1 MARRTDRVRG
11 PRPDRTPA
19 PARVQRV
26 RLTSI
31 VCIWAFIAM
40 FFVAP
45 SFLGNPLFIV
55 PSVLFGGLALS
66 TTRAARRPDSPDS
79 ETLVPDALVNAT
91 KKQPVLVQGLWSA
104 GGAVR
109 AGAAQKGTLRFA
121 DKRLS
126 FLSDEGIPTFDVPVG
141 KVGLAAVPGFWR
153 PQLDIDINGTT
164 NTIRFLPA
172 WDLGATFVGPII
184 AGEWYAQLRD
194 LGAR

>member
-1 MARRTDRVRG
+1 MARRSDRIRG

-40 FFVAP
+40 FFVGP
-45 SFLGNPLFIV
+45 TFLGNPLFII
-55 PSVLFGGLALS
+55 PSVLFGGLALA
-66 TTRAARRPDSPDS
+66 TTRASRQSNSPDS
-79 ETLVPDALVNAT
+79 ETLAPDALAEAT

-126 FLSDEGIPTFDVPVG
+126 FLSDEGIPTFDVPIA
-141 KVGLAAVPGFWR
+141 KIALSSVPGFWR
-153 PQLDIDINGTT
+153 PQLDLEINGAI